1 MATIDAEFSGKMR
14 GPSMTV
20 WLVGA
25 TVLIFMFWAK
35 FAWIDEIVRAPGEV
49 VSASRPQIIQNL
61 EGGILAELLVGEG
74 HVVQEGDVLAR
85 LRGTQFSTNVA
96 ELEDQVIAAEI
107 RRLRLEAEIAG
118 AFDFDVSPEI
128 LARSPAIVA
137 SERALLAARQGDH
150 ASKVDGARQVFN
162 ETARE
167 LAAMED
173 MYAREIVS
181 LLETTRAR
189 KAHADAQTKL
199 NEIITGA
206 ELERASAYSE
216 TLQSIAALAQDL
228 RGANDQL
235 QRTVIRA
242 PMRGIVN
249 NLGVTT
255 IGGVIRPGEEI
266 FQIIPLDDELF
277 VEAHVKPADIAN
289 VVPGQQAT
297 IKLSAYDYTVY
308 GSLAG
313 QVQFISADTFKDER
327 RADDGAHYKVTLKV
341 DMTALD
347 ARQQR
352 IQIRP
357 GMQAAVELHTGE
369 KTVLQYLTKPLYR
382 SREALREP

>member
-1 MATIDAEFSGKMR
+1 MATVDAEFESGMR
-14 GPSMTV
+14 GSSLTI

-25 TVLIFMFWAK
+25 TVLLFLLWAK

-74 HVVQEGDVLAR
+74 HIVQKGDVLAR
-85 LRGTQFSTNVA
+85 LRGTQFSTSVTD
-96 ELEDQVIAAEI
+96 LEDQVIAAEI

-118 AFDFDVSPEI
+118 LFDFSVPADVA
-128 LARSPAIVA
+128 ARSPDILA
-137 SERALLAARQGDH
+137 SERALLAARQSDY
-150 ASKVDGARQVFN
+150 AAKVEGAQRVMT
-162 ETARE
+162 ETKRE
-167 LAAMED
+167 LASMED

-189 KAHADAQTKL
+189 KAHADAEVKY
-199 NEIITGA
+199 NEIVTGA
-206 ELERASAYSE
+206 ELERAGAYSD
-216 TLQSIAALAQDL
+216 TLQELSTLAQNL
-228 RGANDQL
+228 RMAADRL
-235 QRTVIRA
+235 QRTTIRA

-277 VEAHVKPADIAN
+277 VEAHVEPKDIAN
-289 VVPGQQAT
+289 VIPGQAAT
-297 IKLSAYDYTVY
+297 IKFSAYDYTIY
-308 GSLAG
+308 GSLSG

-327 RADDGAHYKVTLKV
+327 RANEDAHYKVTLKV
-341 DMTALD
+341 DLTDLD
-347 ARQQR
+347 ARQQQ
-352 IQIRP
+352 ILIRP

-369 KTVLQYLTKPLYR
+369 KTVLHYLTKPLYR